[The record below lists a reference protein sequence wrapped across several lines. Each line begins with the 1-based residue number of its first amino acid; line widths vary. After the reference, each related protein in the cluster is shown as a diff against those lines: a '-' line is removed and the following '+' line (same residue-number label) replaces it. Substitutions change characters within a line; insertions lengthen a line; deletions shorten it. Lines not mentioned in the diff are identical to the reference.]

1 MPKVLVSDTN
11 LTNIAEAIR
20 FKYHGATTSYTPAA
34 MASAIRN
41 ITPSLQS
48 KTITP
53 TTNQQTI
60 TADSNY
66 EGLETVTIQPIPS
79 QYIVPTGTFTVTSN
93 ATYDIKNYASV
104 VVSVVG
110 PTPSFQSK
118 TVTPSTVTQVIQ
130 ADSNYDALDVV
141 TVEPI
146 PAGYIV
152 PTGTTVLASNDT
164 SFDVTNY
171 TSAYVDIPLQAI
183 SVTPTSSNQTIYPS
197 SGYEG
202 ISRVT
207 VNAIP
212 APYTIPAGTIT
223 ITASG
228 SYNVTNYASANVQV
242 SSPTPTFQTK
252 TVTPSITVQTVT
264 PDTNYDGLDKVVV
277 NAMPNGVLASPTIT
291 INSNGLIQAAAFIN
305 TEGYLAQGSFA
316 ENSLQ
321 LTTISGTTITPS
333 TVTQTYGAANRY
345 MLGTVTIQGDADL
358 IPANIASGINIFGVT
373 GTLEF
378 VNYFTGTAT
387 PATSLG
393 NNGDLYFQIG

>member
-1 MPKVLVSDTN
+1 MSKVLVSDTN

-20 FKYHGATTSYTPAA
+20 FKYHGVTTSYTPAA

-48 KTITP
+48 KTVTP
-53 TTNQQTI
+53 TTSQQTI

-146 PAGYIV
+146 PAGY
-152 PTGTTVLASNDT
+152 
-164 SFDVTNY
+164 
-171 TSAYVDIPLQAI
+171 
-183 SVTPTSSNQTIYPS
+183 
-197 SGYEG
+197 
-202 ISRVT
+202 
-207 VNAIP
+207 
-212 APYTIPAGTIT
+212 TIPAGTIT

-228 SYNVTNYASANVQV
+228 TYNVTNYASANVQV

-277 NAMPNGVLASPTIT
+277 NAMPNGVLSSPTIMVS
-291 INSNGLIQAAAFIN
+291 SNGLIQAAAFVN

-333 TVTQTYGAANRY
+333 TVTQTYGAAGKY
-345 MLGTVTIQGDADL
+345 MLGTVTVQGDTNL
-358 IPANIASGINIFGVT
+358 IPANIVNGVSIFGVT
-373 GTLEF
+373 GTLSF
-378 VNYFTGTAT
+378 VTYYTGTIT
-387 PATSLG
+387 PSASLG
-393 NNGDLYFQIG
+393 NDGDLYLLTGG

>member
-1 MPKVLVSDTN
+1 MSKVLVSDTN

-48 KTITP
+48 KTVTP

-146 PAGYIV
+146 PADYIV
-152 PTGTTVLASNDT
+152 PTGTTVLTSNDT
-164 SFDVTNY
+164 SFNVTNY

-197 SGYEG
+197 SGYEA

-223 ITASG
+223 ITTSG
-228 SYNVTNYASANVQV
+228 TYNVTNYASANVQV
-242 SSPTPTFQTK
+242 SGSASSFQTK
-252 TVTPSITVQTVT
+252 TVTPSITIQTVT
-264 PDTNYDGLDKVVV
+264 PDANYDALDKVVV
-277 NAMPNGVLASPTIT
+277 NAMPNGVLSSPTIT
-291 INSNGLIQAAAFIN
+291 INSSGLIQAAAFVN

-358 IPANIASGINIFGVT
+358 IPANIASGVNIFGVT

-378 VNYFTGTAT
+378 VTCYSGTGV
-387 PATSLG
+387 PDNNQG
-393 NNGDLYFQIG
+393 NDGDIYLRTE